1 MKIVNLINH
10 FKYLKKMKKI
20 IATTNAPAAIG
31 PYSQATEANG
41 MIFISGQLP
50 INPTTGEMPE
60 TIKEQTRQAL
70 ENTKAIL
77 ESQGLTMKNIVKATV
92 LLKSIED
99 FGAMNEVYASYFTE
113 EPPARAAYEVA
124 NLPKAALVEIESIA
138 AR

>member
-1 MKIVNLINH
+1 
-10 FKYLKKMKKI
+10 MKKI
-20 IATTNAPAAIG
+20 ISTNNAPAAIG

-41 MIFISGQLP
+41 LIFISGQLP
-50 INPTTGEMPE
+50 IDPKTGEMPATVE
-60 TIKEQTRQAL
+60 EQTKQAL

-77 ESQGLTMKNIVKATV
+77 ESVGLTMKHILKATV
-92 LLKSIED
+92 LLKNITD
-99 FGAMNEVYASYFTE
+99 FGDMNDVYATYFSE